1 MRAIRVSQTG
11 EPSVLKWEEVPDPV
25 AGPGQVM
32 VNVKAVGVNPVDT
45 YIRSGKYGPV
55 ALPYTPGMD
64 AAGEVSAVGEGVKK
78 VKVGDRV
85 YTAGTLTGSY
95 AEKALCREN
104 QVWPLP
110 GNITFSQG
118 AGLYVPYS
126 TAYRA
131 LFQKAQARAGE
142 VVLVHGASGG
152 VGIAAVQWGRA
163 AGLKIVGTASTAEG
177 RELVLRE
184 GADGCYNHS
193 ESDYL
198 TKAVAETTDGTGFNV
213 ILEMLANVN
222 LDKDLDVAV
231 KWGRIVVIG
240 NRGRVEIDAR
250 KTMGKELTV
259 LGMTLM
265 NAGEDDIASIQSA
278 IFAGLENGNLR
289 PVVRCELP
297 LSDAPKAH
305 ELVMAPGALG
315 KIVMVP

>member
-1 MRAIRVSQTG
+1 MKAIRVSQTG
-11 EPSVLKWEEVPDPV
+11 EPSVLKWEEVPDLI
-25 AGPGQVM
+25 AGPGQIV
-32 VNVKAVGVNPVDT
+32 VTVKAVGVNPVDT
-45 YIRSGKYGPV
+45 YIRGGKYGPV

-85 YTAGTLTGSY
+85 YTAGTFTGSY

-110 GNITFSQG
+110 PNITFSQG
-118 AGLYVPYS
+118 AGLYVPYA

-131 LFQKAQARAGE
+131 LFQKAHAQAGE
-142 VVLVHGASGG
+142 VILVHGASGG
-152 VGIAAVQWGRA
+152 VGIAAVQIGRA
-163 AGLKIVGTASTAEG
+163 AGLKIVGTAGTPEG

-184 GADGCYNHS
+184 GAHACFDHS

-198 TKAVAETTDGTGFNV
+198 TKAVAETADGKGFDV

-222 LDKDLDVAV
+222 LDKDLDSIA

-250 KTMGKELTV
+250 KTMGKDSSI

-265 NAGEDDIASIQSA
+265 NAAEEDTASIHSA
-278 IFAGLENGNLR
+278 IFAGLENGSLR

-297 LSDAPKAH
+297 LADAPHAH
-305 ELVMAPGALG
+305 ELVMAPGAFG
-315 KIVMVP
+315 KIVMIP